1 MVVTRIAGTESLKG
15 STMKNTGVFLPDDLF
30 RQVERLLEPTVK
42 QGESGIA
49 YTIPGD
55 REAAWNVIDDFAR
68 DNGLPALNEGVHYEL
83 SANHELIPDEPS
95 EIVS

>member
-1 MVVTRIAGTESLKG
+1 
-15 STMKNTGVFLPDDLF
+15 
-30 RQVERLLEPTVK
+30 VERLLEPTVK

-68 DNGLPALNEGVHYEL
+68 EQWPA
-83 SANHELIPDEPS
+83 SS
-95 EIVS
+95 E

>member
-1 MVVTRIAGTESLKG
+1 LFRNAILSPLEWCNVVVTRIAGTESLKG

-68 DNGLPALNEGVHYEL
+68 EQWPA
-83 SANHELIPDEPS
+83 SS
-95 EIVS
+95 E